1 MKSQMIIIENVKNN
15 FQIIK
20 AKIQEE
26 LIKCQANSVIF
37 QKFRELMLMKLINK
51 STNKKCFR

>member
-37 QKFRELMLMKLINK
+37 QKFRELM
-51 STNKKCFR
+51 